1 MCLQS
6 KQQESE
12 ELPMTNEKR
21 NMDITESEWNVLSC
35 LWEHMPQTAREL
47 TETLSKSVGWSRST
61 TLTVLRRMTEKGLLL
76 CEDGDDG
83 VRLYRTELSQ
93 DAVTLRETE
102 LLLDRV
108 FGGSISMML
117 SAMTAGKRLTG
128 DEIDALYEVLR
139 KAEETEKEGNG

>member
-1 MCLQS
+1 
-6 KQQESE
+6 
-12 ELPMTNEKR
+12 MTNEKR
-21 NMDITESEWNVLSC
+21 NTDITESEWNVLSC

-76 CEDGDDG
+76 CADGADG
-83 VRLYRTELSQ
+83 VRLYRTELAR

-102 LLLDRV
+102 HFLDRV
-108 FGGSISMML
+108 FDGSISMML

-139 KAEETEKEGNG
+139 QAEEQEQQEG

>member
-1 MCLQS
+1 M
-6 KQQESE
+6 
-12 ELPMTNEKR
+12 MNEKQ
-21 NMDITESEWNVLSC
+21 NTDITESEWNVLSC

-83 VRLYRTELSQ
+83 VRLYRTELAR

-102 LLLDRV
+102 HFLDRV

-139 KAEETEKEGNG
+139 QAEEQEQQEG

>member
-1 MCLQS
+1 M
-6 KQQESE
+6 
-12 ELPMTNEKR
+12 MNEKQ
-21 NMDITESEWNVLSC
+21 NTDITESEWNVLSC

-47 TETLSKSVGWSRST
+47 TQSLATSVGWSRST

-76 CEDGDDG
+76 CEEGDDG
-83 VRLYRTELSQ
+83 VRLYRTELAQ
-93 DAVTLRETE
+93 DAVTMRETE
-102 LLLDRV
+102 HFLDRV

-139 KAEETEKEGNG
+139 QAEEQEQQED

>member
-1 MCLQS
+1 M
-6 KQQESE
+6 
-12 ELPMTNEKR
+12 MNEKQ
-21 NMDITESEWNVLSC
+21 NTDITESEWHVLSC

-47 TETLSKSVGWSRST
+47 TEVLSASVGWSRST

-76 CEDGDDG
+76 CEEGDDG
-83 VRLYRTELSQ
+83 VRIYRTELAQ
-93 DAVTLRETE
+93 DAVTMRETE
-102 LLLDRV
+102 HFLDRV

-139 KAEETEKEGNG
+139 QAEEQEQQED

>member
-1 MCLQS
+1 M
-6 KQQESE
+6 
-12 ELPMTNEKR
+12 MNEKQ
-21 NMDITESEWNVLSC
+21 NTDITESEWNVLSC

-47 TETLSKSVGWSRST
+47 TQTLATSVGWSRST

-83 VRLYRTELSQ
+83 VRIYRTELAQ
-93 DAVTLRETE
+93 DAVTMRETE
-102 LLLDRV
+102 HFLDRV

-139 KAEETEKEGNG
+139 QAEEQEQQEG

>member
-1 MCLQS
+1 M
-6 KQQESE
+6 
-12 ELPMTNEKR
+12 NEKQ
-21 NMDITESEWNVLSC
+21 NTDITESEWNVLSC

-76 CEDGDDG
+76 CEEGDDG
-83 VRLYRTELSQ
+83 VRIYRTELAQ
-93 DAVTLRETE
+93 DAVTMRETE
-102 LLLDRV
+102 HFLDRV

-117 SAMTAGKRLTG
+117 SAMTAGKRLTE

-139 KAEETEKEGNG
+139 QAEEQEQQED

>member
-1 MCLQS
+1 M
-6 KQQESE
+6 
-12 ELPMTNEKR
+12 MNEKQ
-21 NMDITESEWNVLSC
+21 NTDITESEWNVLSC

-76 CEDGDDG
+76 SEDGDDG
-83 VRLYRTELSQ
+83 VRLYRTELAR

-102 LLLDRV
+102 HFLDRV

-139 KAEETEKEGNG
+139 QAEEQEQQEG

>member
-1 MCLQS
+1 MTK
-6 KQQESE
+6 KQQ
-12 ELPMTNEKR
+12 NI
-21 NMDITESEWNVLSC
+21 DITESDWNVLSC
-35 LWEHMPQTAREL
+35 LWEHTPQTAREL
-47 TETLSKSVGWSRST
+47 TEALSASVGWSRST

-76 CEDGDDG
+76 CEDGADG

-102 LLLDRV
+102 HFLDRV

-139 KAEETEKEGNG
+139 QAEEAEKEGNG

>member
-1 MCLQS
+1 M
-6 KQQESE
+6 
-12 ELPMTNEKR
+12 MNEKQ
-21 NMDITESEWNVLSC
+21 NTDITESEWNVLSC

-47 TETLSKSVGWSRST
+47 TEVLSASVGWSRST

-76 CEDGDDG
+76 FEEGDDG
-83 VRLYRTELSQ
+83 VRIYRTELAQ
-93 DAVTLRETE
+93 DAVTMRETE
-102 LLLDRV
+102 HFLDRV

-139 KAEETEKEGNG
+139 QAEEQEQQED

>member
-1 MCLQS
+1 M
-6 KQQESE
+6 
-12 ELPMTNEKR
+12 MNEKQ
-21 NMDITESEWNVLSC
+21 NTDITESEWNVLSC

-47 TETLSKSVGWSRST
+47 TETLSKSIGWSRST

-76 CEDGDDG
+76 CEEGDDG
-83 VRLYRTELSQ
+83 VRIYRTELAQ
-93 DAVTLRETE
+93 DAVTMRETE
-102 LLLDRV
+102 HFLDRV

-139 KAEETEKEGNG
+139 QAEEQEQQED

>member
-1 MCLQS
+1 M
-6 KQQESE
+6 
-12 ELPMTNEKR
+12 MNEKQ
-21 NMDITESEWNVLSC
+21 NTDITESEWNVLSC

-47 TETLSKSVGWSRST
+47 TQMLATSVGWSRST

-76 CEDGDDG
+76 CEEGDDG
-83 VRLYRTELSQ
+83 VRIYRTELAQ
-93 DAVTLRETE
+93 DAVTMRETE
-102 LLLDRV
+102 HFLDRV

-139 KAEETEKEGNG
+139 QAEEQEQQEG

>member
-1 MCLQS
+1 
-6 KQQESE
+6 
-12 ELPMTNEKR
+12 MTNEKR

-35 LWEHMPQTAREL
+35 LWEHMPQIAREL

-102 LLLDRV
+102 HFLDRV

-117 SAMTAGKRLTG
+117 SAMTAGKRLAG

-139 KAEETEKEGNG
+139 QAEEQEQQED

>member
-1 MCLQS
+1 M
-6 KQQESE
+6 
-12 ELPMTNEKR
+12 NEKQ
-21 NMDITESEWNVLSC
+21 NTDITESEWNVLSC

-47 TETLSKSVGWSRST
+47 TEVLSASIGWSRST

-76 CEDGDDG
+76 FEEGDDG
-83 VRLYRTELSQ
+83 VRIYRTELAQ
-93 DAVTLRETE
+93 DAVTMRETE
-102 LLLDRV
+102 HFLDRV

-139 KAEETEKEGNG
+139 QAEEQEQQED

>member
-1 MCLQS
+1 M
-6 KQQESE
+6 
-12 ELPMTNEKR
+12 MNEKQ
-21 NMDITESEWNVLSC
+21 NTDITESEWNVLSC

-47 TETLSKSVGWSRST
+47 TEVLSASIGWSRST

-76 CEDGDDG
+76 FEEGDDG
-83 VRLYRTELSQ
+83 VRIYRTELAQ
-93 DAVTLRETE
+93 DAVTMRETE
-102 LLLDRV
+102 HFLDRV

-139 KAEETEKEGNG
+139 QAEEQEQQED

>member
-1 MCLQS
+1 M
-6 KQQESE
+6 
-12 ELPMTNEKR
+12 MNEKQ
-21 NMDITESEWNVLSC
+21 NTDITESEWNVLSC
-35 LWEHMPQTAREL
+35 LWETSPQTAREL
-47 TETLSKSVGWSRST
+47 TQTLAASVGWSRST

-83 VRLYRTELSQ
+83 VRIYRTELAQ
-93 DAVTLRETE
+93 DAVTMRETE
-102 LLLDRV
+102 HFLDRV

-139 KAEETEKEGNG
+139 QAEEQEQQED